1 MNDSVQHVLFFSSQI
16 LIEYYCITSVYSN
29 TVKQANVWL
38 ECFIIEIF
46 CSSTCQRL
54 YPSRNC
60 SCFANELFSR
70 RLVCRHLGS
79 IRRRPG
85 SLRRR
90 PTGQFAN
97 VRYPVLTKK
106 TLLIDVWNAILILG
120 WSLGQEILSHCQFR
134 FRLICMFLIVS
145 LVGSWALHRS
155 NFHGENWLL
164 NTKVWWLPKVLQI
177 PF

>member
-1 MNDSVQHVLFFSSQI
+1 MNDSVQHILFFSWQI

-60 SCFANELFSR
+60 SCFANELFSQ
-70 RLVCRHLGS
+70 RLVRQHLRS
-79 IRRRPG
+79 IHQHPK
-85 SLRRR
+85 SLRQR

-97 VRYPVLTKK
+97 VRYPVRS
-106 TLLIDVWNAILILG
+106 LIKETISSSILV
-120 WSLGQEILSHCQFR
+120 LSKHG
-134 FRLICMFLIVS
+134 VS
-145 LVGSWALHRS
+145 LHTWQLQSIPSPDCTAARYWARDIPVSQVRCCHR
-155 NFHGENWLL
+155 
-164 NTKVWWLPKVLQI
+164 
-177 PF
+177 